1 MSFNTPTPPWLAL
14 SATGLPLSADPRGV
28 MTLTS
33 GLGLRAIALDAMNPV
48 MRPRNLSRSARRDLS
63 ATLRR
68 SELDLAG
75 IDLFLPPEHLTDP
88 MHTQRAIDAIAQSC
102 ELSSELAALV
112 GGRSRNLVSIT
123 LPESLDAGT
132 REHLSLIAQQW
143 GTMIADHM
151 PVDSTIDSDASLA
164 LGLDPATDLIA
175 GGDPIGRAHSVSVL
189 RLSDCNQLGR
199 CPIGAQGSRLKLDE
213 FAAACMIGDHAW
225 VTLDVRWLHH
235 PIDAARDAIDA
246 WDAVS
251 NPFNR

>member
-1 MSFNTPTPPWLAL
+1 MSFNAPTPPKLAL
-14 SATGLPLSADPRGV
+14 SAAGLPPGADPRGAI
-28 MTLTS
+28 TRTS
-33 GLGLRAIALDAMNPV
+33 GLGLRAIALDATDPAI
-48 MRPRNLSRSARRDLS
+48 RPRNLSRSARRDLS

-88 MHTQRAIDAIAQSC
+88 THSQRAIDAISQAC

-112 GGRSRNLVSIT
+112 GGRSRNLISIT

-132 REHLSLIAQQW
+132 REHLSSIAQRW

-151 PVDSTIDSDASLA
+151 PADLNADSGALLN

-175 GGDPIGRAHSVSVL
+175 GVDPITRAHGVSVL

-199 CPIGAQGSRLKLDE
+199 CPVGAQGSRLKLDE
-213 FAAACMIGDHAW
+213 YAAACMIGDHAW
-225 VTLDVRWLHH
+225 VTLDVRGLHH

-251 NPFNR
+251 NPFSM